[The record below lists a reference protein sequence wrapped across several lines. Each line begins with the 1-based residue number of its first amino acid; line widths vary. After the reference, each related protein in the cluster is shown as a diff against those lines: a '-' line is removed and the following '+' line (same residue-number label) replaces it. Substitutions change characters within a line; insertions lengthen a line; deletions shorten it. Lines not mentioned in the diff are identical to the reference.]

1 MENIKF
7 IKKITDYIEKDKT
20 IIGDCIYY
28 NLANGNKVKMWC
40 YNLGVRADVIN
51 KIDGKID
58 CADFPFSNYF
68 KPTQCSEGAPQ
79 WTQYITNGRWYF
91 SEMYSHV
98 LPKEDDYMRLA
109 EALNLYIEMYE

>member
-20 IIGDCIYY
+20 IIGDYVYY
-28 NLANGNKVKMWC
+28 NLANGNKVKMGC
-40 YNLGVRADVIN
+40 YKLGVSAEVIN

-109 EALNLYIEMYE
+109 EALNWYIEMYE